1 MQIIIAVIG
10 VFGAAGTIAVLST
23 VDMAGGVKAAIIA
36 VVVFIAVYS
45 MARIQPKA
53 SQSEKDTEK
62 ECVAA
67 SCERSSAAKD
77 IRFPLKA

>member
-1 MQIIIAVIG
+1 MKIIIAVIS
-10 VFGAAGTIAVLST
+10 VFGAAGAIMFLST
-23 VDMAGGVKAAIIA
+23 VDIIGGVKAAIIA
-36 VVVFIAVYS
+36 VVVLIAVYS

-62 ECVAA
+62 ECVAE

>member
-10 VFGAAGTIAVLST
+10 VFGAAGTIMFLST
-23 VDMAGGVKAAIIA
+23 VDMVGGVKAAIVA
-36 VVVFIAVYS
+36 VVVLIAVYS

-53 SQSEKDTEK
+53 SQSEQDTEK
-62 ECVAA
+62 DCVAE
-67 SCERSSAAKD
+67 SCERSAAVKD

>member
-10 VFGAAGTIAVLST
+10 VLGAAGTIMLLST
-23 VDMAGGVKAAIIA
+23 VDMAGGVRAAIVA

-53 SQSEKDTEK
+53 SHSEKNTEI
-62 ECVAA
+62 ERVAE
-67 SCERSSAAKD
+67 SCERSAVAKD
-77 IRFPLKA
+77 IRSPLKT

>member
-10 VFGAAGTIAVLST
+10 VLGAAGTIILLST
-23 VDMAGGVKAAIIA
+23 VDIVGGVKAAIVA

-53 SQSEKDTEK
+53 AQSEKDTEK
-62 ECVAA
+62 ECVAESRA
-67 SCERSSAAKD
+67 RSAAEKD